1 MMIRISLKSFVL
13 SFLIVY
19 CKLISS
25 IKQSNLSLSVSGW
38 VTCRCGDFLC
48 KWYSVILNVKK
59 CNNMN
64 SLKYS
69 VLSPTYMAGVSRDID
84 LPVQYHPILVIS
96 PVISLGFFHM
106 MLHVCFSENYLQVK
120 GKSFV
125 FLVLYFDIDIPHPIA
140 PGKWKITF
148 GRDIEVNHLMRATHI
163 LYFFT
168 LMVNCFLISILKCV
182 SILWKYYNFTNL
194 CFHSMHSGW
203 AQMLLIGLLK
213 SALSCSD
220 ASESCMEI

>member
-1 MMIRISLKSFVL
+1 
-13 SFLIVY
+13 
-19 CKLISS
+19 
-25 IKQSNLSLSVSGW
+25 
-38 VTCRCGDFLC
+38 
-48 KWYSVILNVKK
+48 
-59 CNNMN
+59 MN

-148 GRDIEVNHLMRATHI
+148 GRDIEVNCSSNAGHSHPLFLHTNGKLFSNIH
-163 LYFFT
+163 FK
-168 LMVNCFLISILKCV
+168 VCFYSLKV
-182 SILWKYYNFTNL
+182 L
-194 CFHSMHSGW
+194 
-203 AQMLLIGLLK
+203 
-213 SALSCSD
+213 
-220 ASESCMEI
+220 